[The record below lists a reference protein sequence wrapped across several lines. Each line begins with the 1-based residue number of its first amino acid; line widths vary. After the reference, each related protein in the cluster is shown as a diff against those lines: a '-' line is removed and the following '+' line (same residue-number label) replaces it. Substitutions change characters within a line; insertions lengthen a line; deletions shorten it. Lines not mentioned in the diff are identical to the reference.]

1 MNVIVLE
8 IQWHKK
14 DKEEA
19 KRMKESWG
27 TRELFCSINVKFI
40 KY

>member
-1 MNVIVLE
+1 MNLIVLE

-27 TRELFCSINVKFI
+27 TKEFCSINIKFI